1 MRWYFDASH
10 KGFMDYVMGF
20 GIMLLEQLLIDYLS
34 FIIMDVG
41 IL

>member
-1 MRWYFDASH
+1 
-10 KGFMDYVMGF
+10 MDYVMGF
-20 GIMLLEQLLIDYLS
+20 GIMLLEQLLIDYLL